1 MILNV
6 VPVIPPE
13 LRPLVPLDG
22 GRFATSDLNDL
33 YRRVINRN
41 NRLKRLMDLRAPEII
56 VRNEKRMLQES
67 VDALFDIFPLS
78 AIVSTIFCIGA
89 ISDSGELIAARVS
102 GKKLS
107 RIIFAVLK
115 PVIFGIIIMLVSW
128 QFFIPNLQ
136 EAANKLKFELT
147 SNVSEEKEQWV
158 FKNDRFSKVTDKG
171 ASKEVKIYDLDEK
184 GNVDSIVVSKDI
196 EIAENEWV
204 IKEVRDY
211 KEDISKSD
219 FVWED
224 APKLAMNYSMKGLKH
239 MSLSDNYHYWQ
250 SINEVADRNKVGYE
264 FWKKMLEPI
273 SLICLIIFA
282 LAISLRAIGRNK
294 SLDRFV
300 LGILIAFGFNL
311 MIKIFGNIS
320 LILGWSAF
328 WGILLSSL
336 ILLYF
341 GIRIIRR
348 V

>member
-1 MILNV
+1 MSFYSFIFGDTLDNLFSRYAWRFLFLTVGIFFLLDLILSFLN
-6 VPVIPPE
+6 E
-13 LRPLVPLDG
+13 
-22 GRFATSDLNDL
+22 FEDLSEFYSIDKIFL
-33 YRRVINRN
+33 FLIYT
-41 NRLKRLMDLRAPEII
+41 
-56 VRNEKRMLQES
+56 S
-67 VDALFDIFPLS
+67 VDAVFDIFPLS
-78 AIVSTIFCIGA
+78 AIVSTIICIGA

-115 PVIFGIIIMLVSW
+115 PVIFGIIMMMISW

-136 EAANKLKFELT
+136 DAADKFKFEP
-147 SNVSEEKEQWV
+147 SSKISKQKEQWA

-171 ASKEVKIYDLDEK
+171 ARKEVKIYDLDEN
-184 GNVDSIVVSKDI
+184 GNVDSIVISKDF
-196 EIAENEWV
+196 EIAENDWI
-204 IKEVRDY
+204 IKEVSDY
-211 KEDISKSD
+211 KENANKSN
-219 FVWED
+219 FIWED
-224 APKLAMNYSMKGLKH
+224 APKLAMNYSMKGLKY
-239 MSLSDNYHYWQ
+239 MSLTDNYYYWQ
-250 SINEVADRNKVGYE
+250 SINEAADRNKVGYE

-294 SLDRFV
+294 SVDRFV

-311 MIKIFGNIS
+311 LIKIFGNIS

-341 GIRIIRR
+341 GIRIIRS

>member
-1 MILNV
+1 MSFYSLIFGDTLDNLFTRYAWRFLFLTVGIFFLLDLILSFLN
-6 VPVIPPE
+6 E
-13 LRPLVPLDG
+13 
-22 GRFATSDLNDL
+22 FEDLSEFYSFNKIL
-33 YRRVINRN
+33 
-41 NRLKRLMDLRAPEII
+41 LFLAFT
-56 VRNEKRMLQES
+56 S
-67 VDALFDIFPLS
+67 VDAVFDIFPLS
-78 AIVSTIFCIGA
+78 AIVSTIICMGA

-115 PVIFGIIIMLVSW
+115 PVIFGILLMLVSW

-136 EAANKLKFELT
+136 EAANNLKFEPT
-147 SNVSEEKEQWV
+147 SNLSEQKEQWV

-171 ASKEVKIYDLDEK
+171 TSKEVKIYDLDEK
-184 GNVDSIVVSKDI
+184 GNVDTIVVSKDI

-239 MSLSDNYHYWQ
+239 MSLTDNYFYWQ

-273 SLICLIIFA
+273 SLLCLIVFA

-294 SLDRFV
+294 SVDRFV

-311 MIKIFGNIS
+311 LIKIFGNIS

-336 ILLYF
+336 LLLYF

>member
-1 MILNV
+1 MSFYSLIFGDTLDNLFTRYAWRFLFLTVGIFFLLDLILSFLN
-6 VPVIPPE
+6 E
-13 LRPLVPLDG
+13 
-22 GRFATSDLNDL
+22 FEDLSEFYSFNKIL
-33 YRRVINRN
+33 
-41 NRLKRLMDLRAPEII
+41 LFLAFT
-56 VRNEKRMLQES
+56 S
-67 VDALFDIFPLS
+67 VDAVFDIFPLS
-78 AIVSTIFCIGA
+78 AIVSTIICMGA

-115 PVIFGIIIMLVSW
+115 PVIFGILLMLVSW

-136 EAANKLKFELT
+136 EAANNLKFEPT
-147 SNVSEEKEQWV
+147 SNLSEQKEQWV

-171 ASKEVKIYDLDEK
+171 TSKEVKIYDLDEK

-219 FVWED
+219 FIWED

-239 MSLSDNYHYWQ
+239 MSLTDNYYYWQ

-273 SLICLIIFA
+273 SLLCLIIFA
-282 LAISLRAIGRNK
+282 LAISLESHRQKQKRGSFR
-294 SLDRFV
+294 
-300 LGILIAFGFNL
+300 
-311 MIKIFGNIS
+311 FGNFNC
-320 LILGWSAF
+320 LRL
-328 WGILLSSL
+328 
-336 ILLYF
+336 
-341 GIRIIRR
+341 
-348 V
+348 

>member
-1 MILNV
+1 MSFYSLIFGDTLDNLFTRYAWRFLFLTVGIFFLLDLILSFLN
-6 VPVIPPE
+6 E
-13 LRPLVPLDG
+13 
-22 GRFATSDLNDL
+22 FEDLSEFYSFNKIL
-33 YRRVINRN
+33 
-41 NRLKRLMDLRAPEII
+41 LFLAFT
-56 VRNEKRMLQES
+56 S
-67 VDALFDIFPLS
+67 VDAVFDIFPLS
-78 AIVSTIFCIGA
+78 AIVSTIICMGA

-115 PVIFGIIIMLVSW
+115 PVIFGILLMLVSW

-136 EAANKLKFELT
+136 EAANNLKFEPT
-147 SNVSEEKEQWV
+147 SNLSEQKEQWV

-171 ASKEVKIYDLDEK
+171 TSKEVKIYDLDEK

-219 FVWED
+219 FIWED

-239 MSLSDNYHYWQ
+239 MSLTDNYYYWL

-273 SLICLIIFA
+273 SLL
-282 LAISLRAIGRNK
+282 L
-294 SLDRFV
+294 
-300 LGILIAFGFNL
+300 
-311 MIKIFGNIS
+311 S
-320 LILGWSAF
+320 LIH
-328 WGILLSSL
+328 I
-336 ILLYF
+336 
-341 GIRIIRR
+341 
-348 V
+348 

>member
-1 MILNV
+1 MDLILSFLN
-6 VPVIPPE
+6 E
-13 LRPLVPLDG
+13 YE
-22 GRFATSDLNDL
+22 DLNEIYSFTSILLFLL
-33 YRRVINRN
+33 YT
-41 NRLKRLMDLRAPEII
+41 
-56 VRNEKRMLQES
+56 S

-158 FKNDRFSKVTDKG
+158 FKNERFSKVTDKG

-219 FVWED
+219 FIWED
-224 APKLAMNYSMKGLKH
+224 APKLAMNYSMKGLKPVSYTH
-239 MSLSDNYHYWQ
+239 LTLPTIYS
-250 SINEVADRNKVGYE
+250 V
-264 FWKKMLEPI
+264 
-273 SLICLIIFA
+273 
-282 LAISLRAIGRNK
+282 
-294 SLDRFV
+294 
-300 LGILIAFGFNL
+300 
-311 MIKIFGNIS
+311 
-320 LILGWSAF
+320 
-328 WGILLSSL
+328 
-336 ILLYF
+336 
-341 GIRIIRR
+341 
-348 V
+348 

>member
-1 MILNV
+1 MSFYSLIFGDTLDNLFTRYAWRFLFLTVGIFFLLDLILSFLN
-6 VPVIPPE
+6 E
-13 LRPLVPLDG
+13 
-22 GRFATSDLNDL
+22 FEDLSEFYSFNKIL
-33 YRRVINRN
+33 
-41 NRLKRLMDLRAPEII
+41 LFLAFT
-56 VRNEKRMLQES
+56 S
-67 VDALFDIFPLS
+67 VDAVFDIFPLS
-78 AIVSTIFCIGA
+78 AIVSTIICMGA

-115 PVIFGIIIMLVSW
+115 PIIFGILLMLVSW

-136 EAANKLKFELT
+136 EAANNLKFEPT
-147 SNVSEEKEQWV
+147 SNLSEQKEQWV
-158 FKNDRFSKVTDKG
+158 FKNDRFSKVTEKG
-171 ASKEVKIYDLDEK
+171 NSKEVKIYDLDEK

-219 FVWED
+219 FIWED

-239 MSLSDNYHYWQ
+239 MSLTDNYYYWQ

-273 SLICLIIFA
+273 SLLCLIIFA
-282 LAISLRAIGRNK
+282 LSISLRAIGRNK
-294 SLDRFV
+294 SVDRFV

-311 MIKIFGNIS
+311 LIKIFGNIS

-328 WGILLSSL
+328 WGILMSSL
-336 ILLYF
+336 LLLYF

>member
-1 MILNV
+1 MSFYSLIFGDTLDNLFTRYAWRFLFLTVGIFFLLDLILSFLN
-6 VPVIPPE
+6 E
-13 LRPLVPLDG
+13 
-22 GRFATSDLNDL
+22 FEDLSEFYSFNKIL
-33 YRRVINRN
+33 
-41 NRLKRLMDLRAPEII
+41 LFLAFT
-56 VRNEKRMLQES
+56 S
-67 VDALFDIFPLS
+67 VDAVFDIFPLS
-78 AIVSTIFCIGA
+78 AIVSTIICMGA

-115 PVIFGIIIMLVSW
+115 PVIFGILLMLVSW

-136 EAANKLKFELT
+136 EAANNLKFEPT
-147 SNVSEEKEQWV
+147 SNLSEQKEQWV

-171 ASKEVKIYDLDEK
+171 TSKEVKIYDLDEK

-219 FVWED
+219 FIWED

-239 MSLSDNYHYWQ
+239 MSLTDNYYYWQ

-273 SLICLIIFA
+273 SLLCLIIFA
-282 LAISLRAIGRNK
+282 LAISLK
-294 SLDRFV
+294 SHRQKQKCGSFR
-300 LGILIAFGFNL
+300 
-311 MIKIFGNIS
+311 FGNFNC
-320 LILGWSAF
+320 LWL
-328 WGILLSSL
+328 
-336 ILLYF
+336 
-341 GIRIIRR
+341 
-348 V
+348 

>member
-1 MILNV
+1 MSFYSLIFGDTLDNLFTRYAWRFLFLTVGIFFLLDLILSFLN
-6 VPVIPPE
+6 E
-13 LRPLVPLDG
+13 FESLNEFYSL
-22 GRFATSDLNDL
+22 TSILLFLL
-33 YRRVINRN
+33 YT
-41 NRLKRLMDLRAPEII
+41 
-56 VRNEKRMLQES
+56 S

-239 MSLSDNYHYWQ
+239 MSLTDNYYYWQ

-282 LAISLRAIGRNK
+282 LAISLRTIGRNK

-311 MIKIFGNIS
+311 LIKIFGNIS

>member
-1 MILNV
+1 MSFYSLIFGDTLDNLFTRYAWRFLFLTVGIFFLLDLILSFLN
-6 VPVIPPE
+6 E
-13 LRPLVPLDG
+13 
-22 GRFATSDLNDL
+22 FEDLSEFYSFNKIL
-33 YRRVINRN
+33 
-41 NRLKRLMDLRAPEII
+41 LFLAFT
-56 VRNEKRMLQES
+56 S
-67 VDALFDIFPLS
+67 VDAVFDIFPLS
-78 AIVSTIFCIGA
+78 AIVSTIICKGA
-89 ISDSGELIAARVS
+89 ISDTGELIAARVS

-115 PVIFGIIIMLVSW
+115 PVIFGILLMLVSW

-136 EAANKLKFELT
+136 EAANNLKFEPT
-147 SNVSEEKEQWV
+147 SNLSEQKEQWV

-171 ASKEVKIYDLDEK
+171 NSKEVKIYDLDEK

-219 FVWED
+219 FIWED

-239 MSLSDNYHYWQ
+239 MSLTDNYYYWQ

-273 SLICLIIFA
+273 SLLCLIIFA
-282 LAISLRAIGRNK
+282 LSISLRAIGRNK
-294 SLDRFV
+294 SVDRFV

-311 MIKIFGNIS
+311 LIKIFGNIS

-328 WGILLSSL
+328 WGILMSSL
-336 ILLYF
+336 LLLYF